1 MINRCTDTEN
11 IEAVFSIE
19 KLNNADLILIF
30 LLVIW
35 DRLNYLWD
43 QFNYDDVTGAVV
55 NTVVSSAEPKVATD
69 DESIEAEALD
79 LSAKSLIYVVVVHIL
94 DVEEN

>member
-35 DRLNYLWD
+35 DR
-43 QFNYDDVTGAVV
+43 FNYNDGTGAVV
-55 NTVVSSAEPKVATD
+55 NTVVSGAESKVATD
-69 DESIEAEALD
+69 DESAEAEAHD
-79 LSAKSLIYVVVVHIL
+79 LGAKSLIYVVVVHVL

>member
-11 IEAVFSIE
+11 IAAVFSIE

-55 NTVVSSAEPKVATD
+55 NTVVSGAESKVATD
-69 DESIEAEALD
+69 DESVEAEALD
-79 LSAKSLIYVVVVHIL
+79 LSAKSLIYVVVVHVL